1 MDFNYLP
8 ATIVDELY
16 EEPAKLEV
24 LTFDDLL
31 NLPMNDLY
39 LKENGNDP
47 KTFAKYTADTNYT
60 IDDANDFLH
69 IYEVI
74 DNVKVYYN
82 IVFPS
87 GLYNRKTFTTKLR
100 ELLLEVSPYFDVDE
114 SKISNSKYEFVLS
127 KETTILNLLGLEK
140 DQNHGTSG
148 FELNIFYAINK
159 I

>member
-1 MDFNYLP
+1 MDFTSLP
-8 ATIVDELY
+8 PSIINDLY
-16 EEPAKLEV
+16 EEAKLEV
-24 LTFDDLL
+24 LTFDDFL
-31 NLPMNDLY
+31 NLPLNDLY

-74 DNVKVYYN
+74 NNEKVYYN

-87 GLYNRKTFTTKLR
+87 GLYNRKTFTTKLK

-114 SKISNSKYEFVLS
+114 NKISNSKYEFVFT
-127 KETTILNLLGLEK
+127 KETTALNVLGLEEN
-140 DQNHGTSG
+140 QNHGTSG
-148 FELNIFYAINK
+148 FVLTFFPPKNK